1 MRLFPRGPVIDRA
14 ERDRTAGVVAA
25 LLDRSLAWGGIPGAL
40 GAVYGGSDRGVSVVH
55 TELRSVAADAAEG
68 FVGTD
73 PEQDA
78 QLDAVLRRTERFLRS
93 ETGYRWHDRG
103 PVEIMGAYMGIAA
116 LAWIVVAF
124 AGVVYGYGNEAVIA
138 GALFAFALMYIMAMA
153 MAVAL
158 LRRLWWRIT
167 AQRERADRSVW
178 PFFTAA
184 ECRAAGASPGEN
196 APW

>member
-1 MRLFPRGPVIDRA
+1 MRLLPRGPVIDRA
-14 ERDRTAGVVAA
+14 ARNRTAGVVAS
-25 LLDRSLAWGGIPGAL
+25 LLDRSLPWSGIHATL
-40 GAVYGGSDRGVSVVH
+40 GAYHGSDRGVSIIH
-55 TELRSVAADAAEG
+55 TELRSVAADASKG
-68 FVGTD
+68 FVGAD
-73 PEQDA
+73 AEQDA

-93 ETGYRWHDRG
+93 DTRYRWHDRG

-116 LAWIVVAF
+116 LAWIAVAF
-124 AGVVYGYGNEAVIA
+124 AGAVFGYGNEAVIA
-138 GALFAFALMYIMAMA
+138 AALFAFALMYIMGVA

-167 AQRERADRSVW
+167 AQRERADRGAW

-184 ECRAAGASPGEN
+184 ECRAAGASAGEG